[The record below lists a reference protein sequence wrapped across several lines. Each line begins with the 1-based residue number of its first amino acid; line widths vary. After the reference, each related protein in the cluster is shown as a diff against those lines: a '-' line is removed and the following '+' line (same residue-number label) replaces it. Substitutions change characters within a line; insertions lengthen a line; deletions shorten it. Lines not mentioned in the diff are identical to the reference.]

1 LRWSLN
7 NQAYCLL
14 VGTWAWCHGQWACL
28 HYAMDVSKALHFV
41 ICSRWPFMQVALHA
55 SPLGGGGRRF
65 YVVCPQLFMCLCVF
79 GITLA
84 GLKHCTNVLC
94 CAGQPELQC
103 EVTTQPGGFVWRSTA
118 AVAAV
123 LLYTQ
128 AGFMATSPTF
138 RLTSGGLLG
147 ITGFAVIFLMII
159 VR

>member
-1 LRWSLN
+1 MN
-7 NQAYCLL
+7 
-14 VGTWAWCHGQWACL
+14 
-28 HYAMDVSKALHFV
+28 
-41 ICSRWPFMQVALHA
+41 
-55 SPLGGGGRRF
+55 GGRILRILSSF
-65 YVVCPQLFMCLCVF
+65 VSVCVCVF

-84 GLKHCTNVLC
+84 GLKQCSNVLC

-103 EVTTQPGGFVWRSTA
+103 EVTAQPGGFVWRSTA